1 MGVVPKKTKAEQRI
15 MRHISVTKIVGF
27 IMTLALSKLFGD
39 MFVHSSVRIL
49 FIIFCSVEFFIVTSD
64 SPSDPTKKFYAGWL
78 DWIGFILLGRKKY
91 VKEEEVRDET
101 FIESEK

>member
-15 MRHISVTKIVGF
+15 MRHISVTKVVGF
-27 IMTLALSKLFGD
+27 IITLAFAKLFSD
-39 MFVHSSVRIL
+39 MFVHSSVRLL
-49 FIIFCSVEFFIVTSD
+49 FIIFCSVEFFIFTSD

-78 DWIGFILLGRKKY
+78 DWIGFILSGKKKF
-91 VKEEEVRDET
+91 VKKEGVRDET